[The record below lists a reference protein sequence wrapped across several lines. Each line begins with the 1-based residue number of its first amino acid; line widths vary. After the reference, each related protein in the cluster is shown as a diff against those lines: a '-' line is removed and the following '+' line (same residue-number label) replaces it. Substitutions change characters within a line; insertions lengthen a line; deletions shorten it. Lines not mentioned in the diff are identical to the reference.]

1 MNKLLKINLLFVVL
15 FLLVACGDVKFTVT
29 QTELQCDSSELN
41 GTINVKCPNGTN
53 YAFPA
58 PTDGIDGND
67 GLDGQNG
74 TDGMNA
80 QGILVVD
87 PCGDVL
93 NQVDEVLLIFPDKS
107 VLAWYQ
113 GVGFVVLTPGVQYQT
128 TDNQRCTFKVDVDGN
143 VSYP

>member
-1 MNKLLKINLLFVVL
+1 MRLVNVGLLLLSLIVF
-15 FLLVACGDVKFTVT
+15 VACGNAKFTVT
-29 QTELQCDSSELN
+29 QSQVQCDSIEAN
-41 GTINVKCPNGTN
+41 GMINVKCPNGVN

-80 QGILVVD
+80 QGILVID

-128 TDNQRCTFKVDVDGN
+128 TDNQRCLFNIDANGN
-143 VSYP
+143 VND